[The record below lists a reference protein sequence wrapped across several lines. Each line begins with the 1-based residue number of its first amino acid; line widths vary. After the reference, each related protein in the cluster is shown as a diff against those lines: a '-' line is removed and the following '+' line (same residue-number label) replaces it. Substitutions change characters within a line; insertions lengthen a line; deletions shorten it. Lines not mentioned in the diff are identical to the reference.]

1 MCLAG
6 CSIQN
11 YTYIVLLL
19 LLIGIW
25 GNSQPVRAQAFVE
38 GEISRLGISDMSAEE
53 KIIYLSDVWLFNSGD
68 ESTWA
73 QPAYID
79 TSWQK
84 VSTYLSPSELPF
96 IEWNGIGWFRI
107 HLKVDSS
114 LVNYPLALLVQQH
127 NGASEV
133 YMDGKL
139 ISEIGKVATTSG
151 SYKAERNLSPIP
163 VVFPDTTEHVIAV
176 RYANHET
183 EQFNSFNDLGFT
195 SGFRFLLGDLTY
207 HSSEAALRQESQ
219 NASLPV
225 FFIGSLLA
233 FTVIHLLLY
242 LFYPAGKRNLY
253 FALFTAVLVT
263 LIYSL
268 YVYDVTDSPLK
279 ALFYYRFSLICWLLI
294 MILALRFTYSLLHQK
309 VPVQFWV
316 FLGAGLI
323 LAGLSWYTSIDP
335 GGWRQIFVLL
345 SLLEIS
351 RVLVFSFMKKRRG
364 VWIVAAGILFFV
376 AGIFYKMLI
385 DLNLMTGEPMVGSI
399 YGSAAMIFAM
409 SVYLSRDFA
418 KTNRQLEQK
427 LAEVQHLSERA
438 LAQERLSREKEVERK
453 LLSAENERKSKEL
466 EEARRLQLSMLPKK
480 IPGTNCWDI
489 AVFMETAHEVGG
501 DYYDFN
507 ESESGRLTIAVGDA
521 TGHGMKAGIMVA
533 AVKSYFHTL
542 AEGDDMLAILRQM
555 STGIRNMDLQM
566 MYMGF
571 QILKCNHHQMSMV
584 SAGMPPVL
592 WYKKATNTVETLR
605 LKGLPLG
612 TRVQYPYQ
620 QYDFETQPGDVLLL
634 MSDGLPE
641 LFNNE
646 REQLGQERIAEVML
660 ETGHHSASD
669 ILSQLN
675 ILIEQWSGGNDHEDD
690 ITIMVMKAKKEK

>member
-1 MCLAG
+1 MCLG
-6 CSIQN
+6 GRSIA
-11 YTYIVLLL
+11 YYKFVTLLMLFGSVVGSSQL
-19 LLIGIW
+19 L
-25 GNSQPVRAQAFVE
+25 RAQELEAEEVP
-38 GEISRLGISDMSAEE
+38 LLKLSDMSAEE
-53 KIIYLSDVWLFNSGD
+53 KIIYLSDVWLFNAGD
-68 ESTWA
+68 DSQWA
-73 QPAYID
+73 EPAYID

-96 IEWNGIGWFRI
+96 IDWNGIGWFRI

-114 LVNYPLALLVQQH
+114 LVNYPLALVVQQH
-127 NGASEV
+127 NGASQV
-133 YMDGKL
+133 FLDGKL
-139 ISEIGKVATTSG
+139 ISEIGSVASTRG
-151 SYKAERNLSPIP
+151 NYKAERDLSPIP
-163 VVFPDTTEHVIAV
+163 LVFSDTSEHVIAV
-176 RYANHET
+176 RYANFET
-183 EQFNSFNDLGFT
+183 EQFNQFNDLGFT
-195 SGFRFLLGDLTY
+195 PGFRFLLGDLNY
-207 HSSEAALRQESQ
+207 HSSEAALQKESQ

-253 FALFTAVLVT
+253 FALFTAVLVS

-268 YVYDVTDSPLK
+268 YVYDVTGSPLK
-279 ALFYYRFSLICWLLI
+279 ALFYYRFSLICWPLI
-294 MILALRFTYSLLHQK
+294 MILALRFTYSLLHQY

-316 FLGAGLI
+316 FLAGGLI
-323 LAGLSWYTSIDP
+323 LAGLSWYTAVDP
-335 GGWRQIFVLL
+335 GFWREIFVLL

-364 VWIVAAGILFFV
+364 VWIVAGGILFFV

-385 DLNLMTGEPMVGSI
+385 DLNLMTGEPMAGSI

-427 LAEVQHLSERA
+427 LAEVQHLSDRA
-438 LAQERLSREKEVERK
+438 LAQERLNREKEVERK
-453 LLSAENERKSKEL
+453 LLAAENERKSKEL

-507 ESESGRLTIAVGDA
+507 ESESGKLTVALGDA

-542 AEGDDMLAILRQM
+542 ADGDDMLSILRQM

-571 QILKCNHHQMSMV
+571 QILKCNHHHMSLV
-584 SAGMPPVL
+584 SAGMPAVL
-592 WYKKATNTVETLR
+592 WYKKATDMVEPLR

-612 TRVQYPYQ
+612 TRVHYPYQ
-620 QYDFETQPGDVLLL
+620 QYDFKTQPGDVLLL
-634 MSDGLPE
+634 MSDGLSE
-641 LFNNE
+641 LFNE
-646 REQLGQERIAEVML
+646 QREQLGQERIAEVL
-660 ETGHHSASD
+660 RETGHHSASD
-669 ILSQLN
+669 ILAQLN

-690 ITIMVMKAKKEK
+690 ITIMVLKAKG